1 MARRSQAVAAP
12 VDPAPAPAPA
22 GGLGAL
28 DGEVDEPKAA
38 APAKPSKVEKATP
51 ERAARADVMRVPH
64 DPINEQ
70 VLLAA
75 AIVDQPTRVKLI
87 ALVPADSFFGKGH
100 AAAWTGLAE
109 IERRGLSYDPATLKQ
124 LTAGDADVDYLESLV
139 RDRPE
144 VPPNLMH
151 HVDMLRWDRSRIESA
166 RGPLAALIE
175 SLRDKAANPERVKA
189 LAQQVGAAFNSA
201 GNGTGL
207 RDPVELSR
215 QTTQARHERRQG
227 QPCFPFG
234 LEGVDHDGITWRL
247 VPGMAPKKITLLVG
261 ASGSGKSTVAMRM
274 ALAQEKAE
282 RRVLMG
288 AWENGSDVTLE
299 AMAAMSLDIS
309 LGRLRIGD
317 LTNEEDLALTREQ
330 DRLLERVRFFDHP
343 AACNSAQFRSAMAN
357 KKSYERNDVSLQMVS
372 ARIAETGADV
382 FIGDLWERVL
392 RTSDPSEEKDVLFA
406 TQDLMKATKCHAL
419 LLHQFK
425 KADSNQPV
433 DSKRPTR
440 EAIRGSSA
448 WVDVP
453 DTILG
458 VYRQALDK
466 NVADEEMEVLVL
478 KQRYGVWPLAFTCKW
493 DGDKG
498 NLWGGRQIEY
508 PRAGTG
514 AVDTF
519 LEGGYTGMGKRG
531 GGRRRS

>member
-1 MARRSQAVAAP
+1 MARRSL
-12 VDPAPAPAPA
+12 APATPKPAELPTPQ

-28 DGEVDEPKAA
+28 EGEPEAQE
-38 APAKPSKVEKATP
+38 APAKPERP
-51 ERAARADVMRVPH
+51 ERVARQDVMRVPH
-64 DPINEQ
+64 DPVNEQ

-75 AIVDQPTRVKLI
+75 AIVDQPTRVKLL
-87 ALVPADSFFGKGH
+87 ALVPSDSFFGKGH

-124 LTAGDADVDYLESLV
+124 LTAGGADVDYLEQLV
-139 RDRPE
+139 RARPE
-144 VPPNLMH
+144 VPPNLSH
-151 HVDMLRWDRSRIESA
+151 HVDMLRWDRSRIEGA

-175 SLRDKAANPERVKA
+175 SLRDPSCNPERVKA
-189 LAQQVGAAFNSA
+189 LAQQVGASFNQA

-215 QTTQARHERRQG
+215 QTTQARHERRTG

-234 LEGVDHDGITWRL
+234 LEGVDHDGAQWHLI
-247 VPGMAPKKITLLVG
+247 PGAAPKKITLLVG

-274 ALAQEKAE
+274 ALAQEAAG

-309 LGRLRIGD
+309 LGRLRTGAIEP
-317 LTNEEDLALTREQ
+317 EEDEALTREQ

-406 TQDLMKATKCHAL
+406 TQDLMKLTKCHAL

-425 KADSNQPV
+425 KADMNSPS
-433 DSKRPTR
+433 DSKRPSR

-466 NVADEEMEVLVL
+466 NVADEEAEILVL
-478 KQRYGVWPLAFTCKW
+478 KQRYGIWPLAFSCKW

-498 NLWGGRQIEY
+498 RIWGGRQIEY

-519 LEGGYTGMGKRG
+519 LEGGFTGMGKRG
-531 GGRRRS
+531 GGRGRGARS